1 MSYITNPLVV
11 REVKNTLSKA
21 AITAGVYGATGVVDA
36 LMGSL
41 WGGIVSRTNSREML
55 NFLSEL
61 SSRTLTTNQAKVFN
75 NIVRVTN
82 PKFNNSSI
90 KNLGTSKQAKINKAL
105 VGNNN
110 HNLPKPNPPKQ
121 LEAPKNTNM
130 SLLEEAVLGCSV
142 PRDFGIKDVFAN
154 IKALFNSKKS
164 PEIPASVIQGCYE
177 FLEENGFEAYPIML
191 DILNRKIAENPVNKD
206 EEVIPRQFSDEADLV
221 TDDDINSFIKVA
233 NKYSSLSAEDKKKV
247 DASLENSCGSLA
259 KEFPRSVDK
268 YLANSLTRSD
278 ILYLKIMGVLALVL
292 STFKWMFHR
301 ENPNLGKKV

>member
-1 MSYITNPLVV
+1 MTNPLVV

-41 WGGIVSRTNSREML
+41 WGGIVSRANSREML

-75 NIVRVTN
+75 NIVKVTN
-82 PKFNNSSI
+82 PKFNSSPS
-90 KNLGTSKQAKINKAL
+90 KNLGNSKQAKINKAI
-105 VGNNN
+105 VGKE
-110 HNLPKPNPPKQ
+110 LPRSNSYKQ
-121 LEAPKNTNM
+121 LEAPKQQNM

-154 IKALFNSKKS
+154 LKAFFTSKKS

-191 DILNRKIAENPVNKD
+191 DILNRKIAENPINKD
-206 EEVIPRQFSDEADLV
+206 EEIIPRQFSDGADLV
-221 TDDDINSFIKVA
+221 TEDEIQSFIKVA
-233 NKYSSLSAEDKKKV
+233 NKYSSLSEEDKKRV
-247 DASLENSCGSLA
+247 NDSLENSCGSLA

-268 YLANSLTRSD
+268 YLANSLTRND

-292 STFKWMFHR
+292 STFKWLFHR